1 ILGMKL
7 AGVKFS
13 KLFTSARMYYVSAIR
28 LIIYPAI
35 TVGIMFALSFIPVLP
50 VGADAVTAM
59 FVALAMPT
67 AGLASAFSD
76 QYDGDTEHAVIFT
89 LGTTILSVVT
99 IPALYFV
106 LGMIL

>member
-1 ILGMKL
+1 
-7 AGVKFS
+7 
-13 KLFTSARMYYVSAIR
+13 
-28 LIIYPAI
+28 
-35 TVGIMFALSFIPVLP
+35 
-50 VGADAVTAM
+50 
-59 FVALAMPT
+59 MPT